1 MGFYPDVS
9 PGDRVRHSAKRENDI
24 SHLLNCMNGF
34 GGGKNVLHTDRLT
47 VQVYNAG
54 SSVLPYGAAVNFVS
68 SGAAMAGNAIPCSAA
83 TDTAL
88 RWGVLT
94 TRLEP
99 RQGGT
104 CVVAGPVSV
113 TYLEGSG
120 GECAAP
126 KISSGA
132 AVYSSGAQVY
142 SRGGDGAPIIYA
154 GASGGVIL
162 LGAGGGNGAG
172 VELAAVVTMPT
183 PPLDNGAVA
192 PVGIGS
198 GGAVT
203 ITSGANIPAVF
214 PFLDGYN

>member
-9 PGDRVRHSAKRENDI
+9 PGDRVRLSAKRENDI
-24 SHLLNCMNGF
+24 SHLLNRMNGF
-34 GGGKNVLHTDRLT
+34 GGGKAIPRSEVLE

-54 SSVLPYGAAVNFVS
+54 SSVLGYGAAVNFVS
-68 SGAAMAGNAIPCSAA
+68 SGAVMAGDMIPCSAVSDPSA
-83 TDTAL
+83 
-88 RWGVLT
+88 RWGILT

-104 CVVAGPVSV
+104 CIVAGPVRV

-126 KISSGA
+126 KVSSGA

-162 LGAGGGNGAG
+162 LGGGGGGNLS
-172 VELAAVVTMPT
+172 LAVPVT
-183 PPLDNGAVA
+183 PPAGGYGDSEYE
-192 PVGIGS
+192 PVTLNSDGTY
-198 GGAVT
+198 T
-203 ITSGANIPAVF
+203 ITSGGSVAAIT
-214 PFLDGYN
+214 PFI